1 MPLAPMNIPPGVV
14 KPATPLQVKGRFWD
28 ANLIRWRSGK
38 LLPVG
43 GWQRITSS
51 PLASTPRTIFTFA
64 STGGTPLGLI
74 GCEDKLFALQGSI
87 YTDITPTGFVAPED
101 DTVGG
106 YGAYDYGELL
116 YGLDFA
122 SVSISTAVR
131 TTNVVT
137 ITTAENH
144 KFITGMSVLIAGVT
158 NASFDGTFTVTV
170 TGLTTFTYA
179 QTATNASS
187 SGGTAA
193 LPVADRRPES
203 SAFLPPFSWTIDNWG
218 GEMLAVASS
227 DGRLLHWQEGEGQ
240 ATIVGIEPITSITRV
255 SNVATVTTT
264 WNHGFVAGNT
274 IIVAGNSV
282 GSFNGTHTIASTP
295 SLTTFTFSSSGTNT
309 TGTGGTA
316 SAQTSDLP
324 PQNNRAVIVTQER
337 HAVLIGSGGNS
348 RRVAWSS
355 REDYSDWNFADP
367 TNTAGYLDLDTA
379 GKIIMCAAVR
389 EGTLIWTQDEAWLM
403 RYIGLPYI
411 YSIER
416 IGFGCGLIAPR
427 AFATTAGRCVWM
439 GKESFW
445 LYDGGVVRPLACDV
459 GSSVFDNIDPEVG
472 SIYTHGSENNIFP
485 EVWFWYPS
493 PGSSVPNLSVFYNYA
508 EGWWGVGNT
517 MTRTACH
524 GAGVFPY
531 PMAAD
536 ENNEI
541 YYQENGWTAAGTPI
555 ETERYAETGAL
566 NIQSGGTL
574 SHLKQAITDNGYSY
588 DSTQITVYAS
598 MTPQGTE
605 YTYGPFSPRSDGYM
619 DMRVTGRDFRMRIAS
634 TQDGPWS
641 IGETRIDFQGGGG
654 R

>member
-1 MPLAPMNIPPGVV
+1 MPLAPINIPPGVV
-14 KPATPLQVKGRFWD
+14 KPATPLQVKGRYWD

-43 GWQRITSS
+43 GWQRITST
-51 PLASTPRTIFTFA
+51 PLASTPRTIFTFT
-64 STGGTPLGLI
+64 STSGNPIGMI
-74 GCEDKLFALQGSI
+74 GCDDKLFALEGAI
-87 YTDITPTGFVAPED
+87 YTDITPTAFVGPEAGD
-101 DTVGG
+101 VGG

-116 YGLDFA
+116 YGLDVA

-137 ITTAENH
+137 ITTAANH

-158 NASFDGTFTVTV
+158 DTSFNGTFTVTV
-170 TGLTTFTYA
+170 TGATTFTYA

-187 SGGTAA
+187 TGGTAA

-203 SAFLPPFSWTIDNWG
+203 LAFIPSFSWTIDNWG
-218 GEMLAVASS
+218 GESLAVASS

-240 ATIVGIEPITSITRV
+240 ATIVGIEPITSISRV

-264 WNHGFVAGNT
+264 WNHGFTNGDTV
-274 IIVAGNSV
+274 IIAGNSV
-282 GSFNGTHTIASTP
+282 GSLDGTYTITSVP
-295 SLTTFTFSSSGTNT
+295 SLTTFTYANSGTNA

-316 SAQTSDLP
+316 SAPAAELP
-324 PQNNRAVIVTQER
+324 PTNNRGVIVTQER
-337 HAVLIGSGGNS
+337 HAVLIGAGGNS

-355 REDYSDWNFADP
+355 REDYTNWNFAST
-367 TNTAGYLDLDTA
+367 TNTAGYLDLDTSS
-379 GKIIMCAAVR
+379 KIIMCAAVR

-411 YSIER
+411 YSIDR

-445 LYDGGVVRPLACDV
+445 LYDGGVVRPLRCDV
-459 GSSVFDNIDPEVG
+459 GSSVFDNIDPDSG
-472 SIYTHGSENNIFP
+472 AIYTHGSENNIFP

-493 PGSSVPNLSVFYNYA
+493 PGSDVPDQSVFYNYA
-508 EGWWGVGNT
+508 EDWWSIGNT
-517 MTRTACH
+517 MTRTACA
-524 GAGVFPY
+524 GAGVFAY
-531 PMAAD
+531 PIAAD
-536 ENNEI
+536 ENNDL
-541 YYQENGWTAAGTPI
+541 YYQENGWTAAGVPI
-555 ETERYAETGAL
+555 ETGRYAETGAL
-566 NIQSGGTL
+566 NIQSGNTL

-588 DSTQITVYAS
+588 DSTQIMVYAS

-605 YTYGPFSPRSDGYM
+605 YAYGPYSPRSDGYT
-619 DMRVTGRDFRMRIAS
+619 DMRVTGRDFRLKIEA
-634 TQDGPWS
+634 TEDGPWS
-641 IGETRIDFQGGGG
+641 IGETRINFQGGGG